1 MKPCIGLA
9 AFVMSTIA
17 CLAPTSAADAVPGR
31 VMLAEA
37 SGDALIIWNASPVV
51 AAIVRSKI
59 SDAQADD
66 MLAHDAA
73 RVLITMLPNID
84 RHSRTVTVRLIYDK
98 SGAVSAAYGG
108 AVFGGFERYALLT
121 APASYAVSD
130 KDRWRELKTSQGLPS
145 WFSYKVI
152 GRLPPRA

>member
-1 MKPCIGLA
+1 
-9 AFVMSTIA
+9 
-17 CLAPTSAADAVPGR
+17 
-31 VMLAEA
+31 MLAQA

-51 AAIVRSKI
+51 AAIVKSKL

-73 RVLITMLPNID
+73 RVLVKMLPNVD
-84 RHSRTVTVRLIYDK
+84 RGSRTVTVRLIYDK
-98 SGAVSAAYGG
+98 SGAVSPVYSG
-108 AVFGGFERYALLT
+108 AVFEGFERYALLT
-121 APASYAVSD
+121 APATYAASD
-130 KDRWRELKTSQGLPS
+130 KDRWQELKPSQALPR